1 MKAAE
6 QMVIST
12 LSFLRNLVASRSDDA
27 VTNFAEMR
35 RAMIR
40 CSATSNVWTQ
50 HLTDH
55 GCE

>member
-1 MKAAE
+1 
-6 QMVIST
+6 
-12 LSFLRNLVASRSDDA
+12 
-27 VTNFAEMR
+27 MR